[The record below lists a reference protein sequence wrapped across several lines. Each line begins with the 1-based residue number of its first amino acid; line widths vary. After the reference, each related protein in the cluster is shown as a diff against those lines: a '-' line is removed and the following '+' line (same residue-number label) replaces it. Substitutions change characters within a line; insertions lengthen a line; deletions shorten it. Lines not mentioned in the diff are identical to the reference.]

1 MKKNIILFIVFV
13 ALCPSVS
20 AKHLHL
26 EKEYQKTFANRIGG
40 KTEIVLED
48 GARVDILTDEYA
60 IEVDFAN
67 KWAESI
73 GQSLFYALKTNKKPA
88 ILLIIERPT
97 RDLKYLKRLKTV
109 TEKYDIKVFVI
120 TPDKLCQ

>member
-1 MKKNIILFIVFV
+1 MKKNIILFIIFIVF
-13 ALCPSVS
+13 CPLVL
-20 AKHLHL
+20 AKHIHL